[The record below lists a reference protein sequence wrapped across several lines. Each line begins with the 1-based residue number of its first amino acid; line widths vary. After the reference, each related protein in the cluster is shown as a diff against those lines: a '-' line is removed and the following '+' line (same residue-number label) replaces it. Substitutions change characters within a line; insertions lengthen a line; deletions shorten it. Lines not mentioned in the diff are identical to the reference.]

1 MKIEFMKTCQLGTLN
16 FNISDQLEIHEDMT
30 FESMNDEYY
39 ILIFNGLRYDILK
52 ESIKVIEE

>member
-16 FNISDQLEIHEDMT
+16 FNIGDQLEIHEDMT